1 MKCNYKIKN
10 IDCVNCAKKIEDYL
24 NKDANISNASIN
36 FNTLNIS
43 YVTNIE
49 NSINYVNKKIKE
61 IEPDTYIYDKEI
73 KEKNYFYDYLNLIL
87 GFILAAIGIFIEI
100 PYYINYILII
110 IGFILLLKRSAT
122 LAFKLMV
129 KSHQIDENFLIVIS
143 SIGAFLI
150 NEKFE
155 GLMVITLYEFGKI
168 LESKAINKTRKSV
181 SALAKIKE
189 DYANLKVNNAY
200 KKVLSESVKVGDT
213 IIIKKGERIPLDGI
227 ITSGITYIDN
237 SSLTGESKLLSLTI
251 GDKVLSGSINK
262 GDIIEVKVDTP
273 YSDST
278 VNKILNLVENASE
291 NKAKTETFVTK
302 YAKYYT
308 VIVLILAVL
317 VGIFL
322 PLITNCTYSDSIYK
336 AFTFLVISCPCAIA
350 ISVPLSYFS
359 SLGFASSKGILI
371 KGSNYLDGIKD
382 IDTIVFD
389 KTGTLTKGTFHISKI
404 NILDNKYKEEDIL
417 RLFKIGETYS
427 NHPIAVSLVK
437 EIDID
442 VSDYKIKDYQEVS
455 GLGIEYKLDKQTI
468 KIGNAKHVNS
478 KEKEDNTVIYISVNE
493 NIIGSIV
500 IEDTLKSEAPEII
513 TKLNNMGINT
523 KMFTGDNFEVA
534 KDISSKLGIKDY
546 KYNML
551 PNDKY
556 NELTKILKK
565 KNNNK
570 LVAFVGD
577 GINDSPVIALSD
589 IGFSMGGVGND
600 SAIEA
605 SDIVITNDNL
615 KSLLTA
621 IKISKKTNTI
631 IKENVTFAILTKI
644 TILILSVIGIAS
656 MWQAVFADVGVTIIT
671 IFNTLRLLKG
681 RYYEKNK

>member
-24 NKDANISNASIN
+24 NKDDKISDVSIN
-36 FNTLNIS
+36 YSTLNIS

-181 SALAKIKE
+181 SALVKIKE
-189 DYANLKVNNAY
+189 DYANLKVNNTY
-200 KKVLSESVKVGDT
+200 KKVLSESVKIGDT
-213 IIIKKGERIPLDGI
+213 IIIKKGERVPLDGI

-237 SSLTGESKLLSLTI
+237 SSLTGESKLVSLTI

-336 AFTFLVISCPCAIA
+336 ALTFLVISCPCAIA

-389 KTGTLTKGTFHISKI
+389 KTGTLTKGIFHIAKI

-442 VSDYKIKDYQEVS
+442 VSDYKIKDYKEVS

-500 IEDTLKSEAPEII
+500 IEDTLKSEAPEVI

-589 IGFSMGGVGND
+589 IGFSMGEVGND

-631 IKENVTFAILTKI
+631 IKENVIFAILTKI

>member
-24 NKDANISNASIN
+24 NKDDKISDVSIN
-36 FNTLNIS
+36 YSTLNIS

-87 GFILAAIGIFIEI
+87 GFILATIGIFITI

-122 LAFKLMV
+122 LAFKLIV

-181 SALAKIKE
+181 SALVKIKE
-189 DYANLKVNNAY
+189 DYANLKVNNTY

-336 AFTFLVISCPCAIA
+336 ALTFLVISCPCAIA

-389 KTGTLTKGTFHISKI
+389 KTGTLTKGTFHIAKI

-442 VSDYKIKDYQEVS
+442 VSDYKIKDYKEVS

-500 IEDTLKSEAPEII
+500 IEDTLKSEAPEVI

-671 IFNTLRLLKG
+671 IFNTLRLLKDS
-681 RYYEKNK
+681 YNKD

>member
-1 MKCNYKIKN
+1 MKYNYKIKN

-24 NKDANISNASIN
+24 NKDDNISNASIN
-36 FNTLNIS
+36 YSTLNIS
-43 YVTNIE
+43 YVTDIE

-61 IEPDTYIYDKEI
+61 IEPDTYIYDKET

-87 GFILAAIGIFIEI
+87 GFILATIGIFIEM

-122 LAFKLMV
+122 LAFKLIV

-168 LESKAINKTRKSV
+168 LESKAINKTRKNV

-189 DYANLKVNNAY
+189 DYANLKVNNTY

-213 IIIKKGERIPLDGI
+213 IIIKKGEKVPLDGI
-227 ITSGITYIDN
+227 ITDGITYIDN
-237 SSLTGESKLLSLTI
+237 SSLTGESKLVSLTI

-291 NKAKTETFVTK
+291 NKAKTETFVSK

-308 VIVLILAVL
+308 VIVLVLAVL

-336 AFTFLVISCPCAIA
+336 ALTFLVISCPCAIA

-382 IDTIVFD
+382 IDIIVFD

-442 VSDYKIKDYQEVS
+442 VSNYKIKDYKEVS

-500 IEDTLKSEAPEII
+500 IEDTLKSEAPEVI

-523 KMFTGDNFEVA
+523 KMFTGDNLEVA
-534 KDISSKLGIKDY
+534 KDLSFKLGIKDY

-551 PNDKY
+551 PDDKY

-621 IKISKKTNTI
+621 ISISKKTNII

>member
-24 NKDANISNASIN
+24 NKDDKISDVSIN
-36 FNTLNIS
+36 YSTLNIS

-87 GFILAAIGIFIEI
+87 GFILATIGIFITI

-122 LAFKLMV
+122 LAFKLIV

-181 SALAKIKE
+181 SALVKIKE
-189 DYANLKVNNAY
+189 DYANLKVNNTY

-237 SSLTGESKLLSLTI
+237 SSLTGESKLVSLTI

-308 VIVLILAVL
+308 AIVLILAVL

-336 AFTFLVISCPCAIA
+336 ALTFLVISCPCAIA

-389 KTGTLTKGTFHISKI
+389 KTGTLTKGIFHIAKI

-500 IEDTLKSEAPEII
+500 IEDTLKSEAPEVI

-523 KMFTGDNFEVA
+523 KMFTGDNLEVA

-551 PNDKY
+551 PDDKY

-565 KNNNK
+565 KKNNK

>member
-24 NKDANISNASIN
+24 NKDDKISDVSIN
-36 FNTLNIS
+36 YSTLNIS

-61 IEPDTYIYDKEI
+61 IEPDTYIYDKET
-73 KEKNYFYDYLNLIL
+73 KEENYFYDYLNLVL
-87 GFILAAIGIFIEI
+87 GFILATIGIFIEM

-122 LAFKLMV
+122 LAFKLIV

-168 LESKAINKTRKSV
+168 LESKAINKTRKNV

-189 DYANLKVNNAY
+189 DYANLKVNNTY

-213 IIIKKGERIPLDGI
+213 IIIKKGERVPLDGI
-227 ITSGITYIDN
+227 ITNGITYIDN
-237 SSLTGESKLLSLTI
+237 SSLTGESKLVSLTI
-251 GDKVLSGSINK
+251 GNKVLSGSINK

-291 NKAKTETFVTK
+291 NKAKTETFVSK

-308 VIVLILAVL
+308 AIVLVLAVL

-322 PLITNCTYSDSIYK
+322 PVITNYTYSDSIYK
-336 AFTFLVISCPCAIA
+336 ALTFLVISCPCAIA

-359 SLGFASSKGILI
+359 SLGFASSQGILI

-523 KMFTGDNFEVA
+523 KMFTGDNLEVA

-556 NELTKILKK
+556 NELTKIIKK
-565 KNNNK
+565 KKNNK

-681 RYYEKNK
+681 IYYEKNK

>member
-1 MKCNYKIKN
+1 MKCKYKIKN

-73 KEKNYFYDYLNLIL
+73 KEENYFNDYLNLIL
-87 GFILAAIGIFIEI
+87 GFALGTIGIFITI

-110 IGFILLLKRSAT
+110 IGFILLLKRSTT
-122 LAFKLMV
+122 LALKLLV
-129 KSHQIDENFLIVIS
+129 KSHQIDENFLVVIS

-168 LESKAINKTRKSV
+168 LESKAINKTRKNV

-189 DYANLKVNNAY
+189 DYANLKVNNTY
-200 KKVLSESVKVGDT
+200 MKVLSESVKIGDT
-213 IIIKKGERIPLDGI
+213 IIIKKGERVPLDGI

-237 SSLTGESKLLSLTI
+237 SSLTGESKLVSLTI
-251 GDKVLSGSINK
+251 GDRILSGSINK

-291 NKAKTETFVTK
+291 NKAKTETFVSK

-308 VIVLILAVL
+308 AIVLVLAVL

-336 AFTFLVISCPCAIA
+336 ALTFLVISCPCAIA

-389 KTGTLTKGTFHISKI
+389 KTGTLTKGTFHIAKI

-442 VSDYKIKDYQEVS
+442 VSNYNIKDYKEVS

-478 KEKEDNTVIYISVNE
+478 KEKEDNTVIYISINE

-500 IEDTLKSEAPEII
+500 IEDTLKSEAQEVI

-523 KMFTGDNFEVA
+523 KMFTGDNIEIA
-534 KDISSKLGIKDY
+534 KNISSKLGIKDY

-551 PNDKY
+551 PDDKY

-565 KNNNK
+565 KKNNK

-621 IKISKKTNTI
+621 IKISKKTNII

>member
-1 MKCNYKIKN
+1 MKCRYKIKN

-24 NKDANISNASIN
+24 NKDNNLSDVNIN

-43 YVTNIE
+43 YVTNVE
-49 NSINYVNKKIKE
+49 NSINYVNEKIKE
-61 IEPDTYIYDKEI
+61 IEPNTYIYDKEI
-73 KEKNYFYDYLNLIL
+73 KEENYFYDYLNLIL
-87 GFILAAIGIFIEI
+87 GFILGTVGIFVTI

-110 IGFILLLKRSAT
+110 IGFILLLKRSVRI
-122 LAFKLMV
+122 AFKLFV

-168 LESKAINKTRKSV
+168 LESKAINKTRKNV

-189 DYANLKVNNAY
+189 DYANLKVNNTY

-213 IIIKKGERIPLDGI
+213 IIIKKGERVPLDGI

-237 SSLTGESKLLSLTI
+237 SSLTGESKLVTLTI
-251 GDKVLSGSINK
+251 GDKILSGSINK

-291 NKAKTETFVTK
+291 NKAKTETFVSK

-308 VIVLILAVL
+308 AIVLVLAVL

-336 AFTFLVISCPCAIA
+336 ALTFLVISCPCAIA

-389 KTGTLTKGTFHISKI
+389 KTGTLTKGIFHISKI

-442 VSDYKIKDYQEVS
+442 VSNYNIKDYKEVS

-500 IEDTLKSEAPEII
+500 IEDTLKSEAPEVI

-523 KMFTGDNFEVA
+523 KMFTGDNLEVA

-546 KYNML
+546 KYGML
-551 PNDKY
+551 PDDKY

-565 KNNNK
+565 KKNNK

-605 SDIVITNDNL
+605 SDIVIANDNL

-631 IKENVTFAILTKI
+631 IKENVIFAILTKI

>member
-1 MKCNYKIKN
+1 MKCRYKIKN

-24 NKDANISNASIN
+24 NKDNNLSDVNIN

-43 YVTNIE
+43 YVTNVE
-49 NSINYVNKKIKE
+49 NSINYVNEKIKE
-61 IEPDTYIYDKEI
+61 IEPNTYIYDKEI
-73 KEKNYFYDYLNLIL
+73 KEENYFYDYLNLIL
-87 GFILAAIGIFIEI
+87 GFILGTVGIFVTI

-110 IGFILLLKRSAT
+110 IGFILLLKRSVRI
-122 LAFKLMV
+122 AFKLFV

-168 LESKAINKTRKSV
+168 LESKAINKTRKNV

-189 DYANLKVNNAY
+189 DYANLKVNNTY

-213 IIIKKGERIPLDGI
+213 IIIKKGERVPLDGI

-237 SSLTGESKLLSLTI
+237 SSLTGESKLVTLTI
-251 GDKVLSGSINK
+251 GDKILSGSINK

-291 NKAKTETFVTK
+291 NKAKTETFVSK

-308 VIVLILAVL
+308 AIVLVLAVL

-336 AFTFLVISCPCAIA
+336 ALTFLVISCPCAIA

-389 KTGTLTKGTFHISKI
+389 KTGTLTKGTFHIAKI

-442 VSDYKIKDYQEVS
+442 VSDCKIKDYKEVS
-455 GLGIEYKLDKQTI
+455 GLGIEYKLDKQII
-468 KIGNAKHVNS
+468 KIGNSKHVNS
-478 KEKEDNTVIYISVNE
+478 KEKEGNTVIYISVNE
-493 NIIGSIV
+493 NIIGIIV
-500 IEDTLKSEAPEII
+500 IEDTLKSEAPEVI

-523 KMFTGDNFEVA
+523 KMFTGDNLEVA

-546 KYNML
+546 KYGML
-551 PNDKY
+551 PDDKY

-565 KNNNK
+565 KKNNK

-605 SDIVITNDNL
+605 SDIVIANDNL

-631 IKENVTFAILTKI
+631 IKENVIFAILTKI

>member
-24 NKDANISNASIN
+24 NKDDKISDVSIN
-36 FNTLNIS
+36 YSTLNIS

-122 LAFKLMV
+122 LAFKLIV

-181 SALAKIKE
+181 SALVKIKE
-189 DYANLKVNNAY
+189 DYANLKVNNTY

-317 VGIFL
+317 VGTFL

-336 AFTFLVISCPCAIA
+336 ALTFLVISCPCAIA

-389 KTGTLTKGTFHISKI
+389 KTGTLTKGTFHIAKI

-442 VSDYKIKDYQEVS
+442 VSDYKIKDYKEVS

-500 IEDTLKSEAPEII
+500 IEDTLKSEAPEVI

-631 IKENVTFAILTKI
+631 IKENVIFAILTKI

-681 RYYEKNK
+681 IYYEKNK

>member
-24 NKDANISNASIN
+24 NKDDKISDVSIN
-36 FNTLNIS
+36 YSTLNIS

-87 GFILAAIGIFIEI
+87 GFILATIGIFITI

-122 LAFKLMV
+122 LAFKLIV

-181 SALAKIKE
+181 SALVKIKE
-189 DYANLKVNNAY
+189 DYANLKVNNTY
-200 KKVLSESVKVGDT
+200 KKVLSESVKIGDT
-213 IIIKKGERIPLDGI
+213 IIIKKGERVPLDGI

-237 SSLTGESKLLSLTI
+237 SSLTGESKLVSLTI

-308 VIVLILAVL
+308 VIVLVLAVL

-322 PLITNCTYSDSIYK
+322 PLVTNCTYSDSIYK
-336 AFTFLVISCPCAIA
+336 ALTFLVISCPCAIA

-389 KTGTLTKGTFHISKI
+389 KTGTLTKGIFHIAKI

-478 KEKEDNTVIYISVNE
+478 NSIEDNTVIYISVNE

-500 IEDTLKSEAPEII
+500 IEDTLKSEAPEVI

-551 PNDKY
+551 PDDKY

-631 IKENVTFAILTKI
+631 IKENVIFAILTKI

-681 RYYEKNK
+681 IYYEKNK

>member
-24 NKDANISNASIN
+24 NKDDKISDVSIN
-36 FNTLNIS
+36 YSTLNIS

-61 IEPDTYIYDKEI
+61 IEPDTYIYDKET
-73 KEKNYFYDYLNLIL
+73 KEENYFYDYLNLVL
-87 GFILAAIGIFIEI
+87 GFILATIGIFIEM

-122 LAFKLMV
+122 LAFKLIV

-168 LESKAINKTRKSV
+168 LESKAINKTRKNV

-189 DYANLKVNNAY
+189 DYANLKVNNTY

-213 IIIKKGERIPLDGI
+213 IIIKKGERVPLDGI
-227 ITSGITYIDN
+227 ITNGITYIDN
-237 SSLTGESKLLSLTI
+237 SSLTGESKLVSLTI

-308 VIVLILAVL
+308 AIVLVLAVL

-322 PLITNCTYSDSIYK
+322 PVITNYTYSDSIYK
-336 AFTFLVISCPCAIA
+336 ALTFLVISCPCAIA

-437 EIDID
+437 EINID
-442 VSDYKIKDYQEVS
+442 VSDCKIKDYKEVS

-500 IEDTLKSEAPEII
+500 IEDTLKSEAPEVI

-523 KMFTGDNFEVA
+523 KMFTGDNLEVA

-565 KNNNK
+565 KSNNK

>member
-24 NKDANISNASIN
+24 NKDDKISDVSIN
-36 FNTLNIS
+36 YSTLNIS

-87 GFILAAIGIFIEI
+87 GFILATIGIFITI

-122 LAFKLMV
+122 LAFKLIV

-181 SALAKIKE
+181 SALVKIKE
-189 DYANLKVNNAY
+189 DYANLKVNNTY

-237 SSLTGESKLLSLTI
+237 SSLTGESKLVSLTI

-336 AFTFLVISCPCAIA
+336 ALTFLVISCPCAIA

-389 KTGTLTKGTFHISKI
+389 KTGTLTKGIFHIAKI

-500 IEDTLKSEAPEII
+500 IEDTLKSEAPEVI

-631 IKENVTFAILTKI
+631 IKENVIFAILTKI

>member
-24 NKDANISNASIN
+24 NKDDKISDVSIN
-36 FNTLNIS
+36 YSTLNIS

-87 GFILAAIGIFIEI
+87 GFILATIGIFITI

-122 LAFKLMV
+122 LAFKLIV

-213 IIIKKGERIPLDGI
+213 IIIKKGERVPLDGI
-227 ITSGITYIDN
+227 ITNGITYIDN
-237 SSLTGESKLLSLTI
+237 SSLTGESKLVSLTI

-262 GDIIEVKVDTP
+262 GDIIKVKVDTP

-308 VIVLILAVL
+308 AIVLVLAVL

-322 PLITNCTYSDSIYK
+322 PVITNYTYSDSIYK
-336 AFTFLVISCPCAIA
+336 ALTFLVISCPCAIA

-389 KTGTLTKGTFHISKI
+389 KTGTLTKGIFHISKI

-437 EIDID
+437 EINID
-442 VSDYKIKDYQEVS
+442 VSDCKIKDYKEVS

-478 KEKEDNTVIYISVNE
+478 KEKEDNTVIYISVDE

-500 IEDTLKSEAPEII
+500 IEDTLKSEAPEVI

-523 KMFTGDNFEVA
+523 KMFTGDNLEVA

-565 KNNNK
+565 KSNNK

-621 IKISKKTNTI
+621 IKISKKTNII

>member
-36 FNTLNIS
+36 YSTLNIS
-43 YVTNIE
+43 YVTDIE

-61 IEPDTYIYDKEI
+61 IEPDTYIYDKET
-73 KEKNYFYDYLNLIL
+73 KEENYFYDYLNLVL
-87 GFILAAIGIFIEI
+87 GFILATIGIFIEM

-122 LAFKLMV
+122 LAFKLIV

-168 LESKAINKTRKSV
+168 LESKAINKTRKNV

-189 DYANLKVNNAY
+189 DYANLKVNNTY

-213 IIIKKGERIPLDGI
+213 IIIKKGERVPLDGI
-227 ITSGITYIDN
+227 ITNGITYIDN
-237 SSLTGESKLLSLTI
+237 SSLTGESKLVSLTI

-308 VIVLILAVL
+308 AIVLVLAVL

-322 PLITNCTYSDSIYK
+322 PVITNYTYSDSIYK
-336 AFTFLVISCPCAIA
+336 ALTFLVISCPCAIA

-389 KTGTLTKGTFHISKI
+389 KTGTLTKGIFHISKI

-437 EIDID
+437 EINID
-442 VSDYKIKDYQEVS
+442 VSDCKIKDYKEVS

-500 IEDTLKSEAPEII
+500 IEDTLKSEAPEVI

-523 KMFTGDNFEVA
+523 KMFTGDNLEVA

-565 KNNNK
+565 KSNNK

-621 IKISKKTNTI
+621 IKISKKTNII

>member
-24 NKDANISNASIN
+24 NKDDKISDVSIN
-36 FNTLNIS
+36 YSTLNIS

-87 GFILAAIGIFIEI
+87 GFILATIGIFITI

-122 LAFKLMV
+122 LAFKLIV

-213 IIIKKGERIPLDGI
+213 IIIKKGERVPLDGI

-237 SSLTGESKLLSLTI
+237 SSLTGESKLVSLTI

-308 VIVLILAVL
+308 AIVLVLAVL

-336 AFTFLVISCPCAIA
+336 ALTFLVISCPCAIA

-478 KEKEDNTVIYISVNE
+478 NSIEDNTVIYISVNE

-500 IEDTLKSEAPEII
+500 IEDTLKSEAPEVI

>member
-24 NKDANISNASIN
+24 NKDDKISDVSIN
-36 FNTLNIS
+36 YSTLNIS

-87 GFILAAIGIFIEI
+87 GFILATIGIFITI

-122 LAFKLMV
+122 LAFKLIV

-181 SALAKIKE
+181 SALVKIKE
-189 DYANLKVNNAY
+189 DYANLKVNNTY

-237 SSLTGESKLLSLTI
+237 SSLTGESKLVSLTI

-308 VIVLILAVL
+308 AIVLILAVL

-336 AFTFLVISCPCAIA
+336 ALTFLVISCPCAIA

-455 GLGIEYKLDKQTI
+455 GLGIEYKLDKQII
-468 KIGNAKHVNS
+468 KIGNSKHVNS
-478 KEKEDNTVIYISVNE
+478 KEKENNTVIYISTNE

-500 IEDTLKSEAPEII
+500 IEDTLKSEAPEVI

-523 KMFTGDNFEVA
+523 KMFTGDNLEVA

-556 NELTKILKK
+556 NELTKIIKK
-565 KNNNK
+565 KKNNK

-631 IKENVTFAILTKI
+631 IKENVIFAILTKI

>member
-1 MKCNYKIKN
+1 MKCKYKIKN

-24 NKDANISNASIN
+24 NKDNNLSDVNIN

-43 YVTNIE
+43 YVTNVE
-49 NSINYVNKKIKE
+49 NSINYVNEKIKE
-61 IEPDTYIYDKEI
+61 IEPNTYIYDKEI
-73 KEKNYFYDYLNLIL
+73 KEENYFYDYLNLIL
-87 GFILAAIGIFIEI
+87 GFILGTVGIFVTI
-100 PYYINYILII
+100 PYYINCILII

-122 LAFKLMV
+122 LAFKLLV

-168 LESKAINKTRKSV
+168 LESKAINKTRKNV

-189 DYANLKVNNAY
+189 DYANLKVNNTY

-213 IIIKKGERIPLDGI
+213 IIIKKGERVPLDGI

-237 SSLTGESKLLSLTI
+237 SSLTGESKLVTLTI
-251 GDKVLSGSINK
+251 GDKILSGSINK

-291 NKAKTETFVTK
+291 NKAKTETFVSK

-308 VIVLILAVL
+308 AIVLVLAVL

-336 AFTFLVISCPCAIA
+336 ALTFLVISCPCAIA

-389 KTGTLTKGTFHISKI
+389 KTGTLTKGTFHIAKI

-442 VSDYKIKDYQEVS
+442 VSNYNIKDYKEVS
-455 GLGIEYKLDKQTI
+455 GLGIEYKLDKQII
-468 KIGNAKHVNS
+468 KIGNSKHVNS
-478 KEKEDNTVIYISVNE
+478 KEKEDNTVIYISTNE

-500 IEDTLKSEAPEII
+500 IEDTLKSEAPEVI

-523 KMFTGDNFEVA
+523 KMFTGDNLEVA

-546 KYNML
+546 KYGML
-551 PNDKY
+551 PDDKY

-565 KNNNK
+565 KKNNK

-631 IKENVTFAILTKI
+631 IKENVIFAILTKI

-681 RYYEKNK
+681 RYCEKNK

>member
-1 MKCNYKIKN
+1 MKCKYKIKN

-73 KEKNYFYDYLNLIL
+73 KEENYFNDYLNLIL
-87 GFILAAIGIFIEI
+87 GFALGTIGIFITI

-110 IGFILLLKRSAT
+110 IGFILLLKRSTT
-122 LAFKLMV
+122 LALKLLV
-129 KSHQIDENFLIVIS
+129 KSHQIDENFLVVIS

-168 LESKAINKTRKSV
+168 LESKAINKTRKNV

-189 DYANLKVNNAY
+189 DYANLKVNNTY
-200 KKVLSESVKVGDT
+200 MKVLSESVKIGDT
-213 IIIKKGERIPLDGI
+213 IIIKKGERVPLDGI

-237 SSLTGESKLLSLTI
+237 SSLTGESKLVSLTI
-251 GDKVLSGSINK
+251 GDRILSGSINK

-291 NKAKTETFVTK
+291 NKAKTETFVSK

-308 VIVLILAVL
+308 AIVLVLAVL

-336 AFTFLVISCPCAIA
+336 ALTFLVISCPCAIA

-389 KTGTLTKGTFHISKI
+389 KTGTLTKGTFHIAKI

-442 VSDYKIKDYQEVS
+442 VSNYNIKDYKEVS
-455 GLGIEYKLDKQTI
+455 GLGIEYKLDKQII
-468 KIGNAKHVNS
+468 KIGNSKHVNS

-493 NIIGSIV
+493 NIIGIIV
-500 IEDTLKSEAPEII
+500 IEDTLKSEAPEVI

-523 KMFTGDNFEVA
+523 KMFTGDNLEVA
-534 KDISSKLGIKDY
+534 EDVSSKLGIKDY
-546 KYNML
+546 KCSML

-565 KNNNK
+565 KKNNK

-631 IKENVTFAILTKI
+631 IKENVIFAILTKI

>member
-36 FNTLNIS
+36 YSTLNIS

-61 IEPDTYIYDKEI
+61 IEPDTYIYDKET
-73 KEKNYFYDYLNLIL
+73 KEENYFYDYLNLVL
-87 GFILAAIGIFIEI
+87 GFILATIGIFIEM

-122 LAFKLMV
+122 LAFKLIV

-168 LESKAINKTRKSV
+168 LESKAINKTRKNV

-189 DYANLKVNNAY
+189 DYANLKVNNTY

-213 IIIKKGERIPLDGI
+213 IIIKKGERVPLDGI
-227 ITSGITYIDN
+227 ITNGITYIDN
-237 SSLTGESKLLSLTI
+237 SSLTGESKLVSLTI

-262 GDIIEVKVDTP
+262 GDIIKVKVDTP

-308 VIVLILAVL
+308 AIVLVLAVL

-322 PLITNCTYSDSIYK
+322 PVITNYTYSDSIYK
-336 AFTFLVISCPCAIA
+336 ALTFLVISCPCAIA

-389 KTGTLTKGTFHISKI
+389 KTGTLTKGIFHISKI

-437 EIDID
+437 EINID
-442 VSDYKIKDYQEVS
+442 VSDCKIKDYKEVS

-478 KEKEDNTVIYISVNE
+478 KEKEDNTVIYISVDE

-500 IEDTLKSEAPEII
+500 IEDTLKSEAPEVI

-523 KMFTGDNFEVA
+523 KMFTGDNLEVA

-565 KNNNK
+565 KSNNK

-621 IKISKKTNTI
+621 IKISKKTNII

>member
-1 MKCNYKIKN
+1 MKCRYKIKN

-24 NKDANISNASIN
+24 NKDNNLSDVNIN

-43 YVTNIE
+43 YVTNVE
-49 NSINYVNKKIKE
+49 NSINYVNEKIKE
-61 IEPDTYIYDKEI
+61 IEPNTYIYDKEI
-73 KEKNYFYDYLNLIL
+73 KEENYFYDYLNLIL
-87 GFILAAIGIFIEI
+87 GFILGTVGIFVTI

-110 IGFILLLKRSAT
+110 IGFILLLKRSVRI
-122 LAFKLMV
+122 AFKLFV

-168 LESKAINKTRKSV
+168 LESKAINKTRKNV

-189 DYANLKVNNAY
+189 DYANLKVNNTY

-213 IIIKKGERIPLDGI
+213 IIIKKGERVPLDGI

-237 SSLTGESKLLSLTI
+237 SSLTGESKLVTLTI
-251 GDKVLSGSINK
+251 GDKILSGSINK

-291 NKAKTETFVTK
+291 NKAKTETFVSK

-308 VIVLILAVL
+308 AIVLVLAVL

-336 AFTFLVISCPCAIA
+336 ALTFLVISCPCAIA

-389 KTGTLTKGTFHISKI
+389 KTGTLTKGTFHIAKI

-437 EIDID
+437 EINID
-442 VSDYKIKDYQEVS
+442 VSDCKIKDYKEVS
-455 GLGIEYKLDKQTI
+455 GLGIEYKLNKQTI
-468 KIGNAKHVNS
+468 KIGNSKHVNS
-478 KEKEDNTVIYISVNE
+478 KEKEDNTVIYISTNE

-500 IEDTLKSEAPEII
+500 IEDTLKSEAPEVI

-523 KMFTGDNFEVA
+523 KMFTGDNLEVA

-546 KYNML
+546 KYGML

-565 KNNNK
+565 KSNNK

-631 IKENVTFAILTKI
+631 IKENVIFAILTKI

>member
-24 NKDANISNASIN
+24 NKDDKISDVSIN
-36 FNTLNIS
+36 YSTLNIS

-61 IEPDTYIYDKEI
+61 IEPDTYIYDKET
-73 KEKNYFYDYLNLIL
+73 KEENYFYDYLNLVL
-87 GFILAAIGIFIEI
+87 GFILAIIGIFIEM

-122 LAFKLMV
+122 LAFKLIV

-168 LESKAINKTRKSV
+168 LESKAINKTRKNV

-189 DYANLKVNNAY
+189 DYANLKVNNTY

-213 IIIKKGERIPLDGI
+213 IIIKKGERVPLDGI
-227 ITSGITYIDN
+227 ITNGITYIDN
-237 SSLTGESKLLSLTI
+237 SSLTGESKLVSLTI
-251 GDKVLSGSINK
+251 EDKVLSGSINK

-308 VIVLILAVL
+308 AIVLVLAVL

-322 PLITNCTYSDSIYK
+322 PVITNYTYSDSIYK
-336 AFTFLVISCPCAIA
+336 ALTFLVISCPCAIA

-359 SLGFASSKGILI
+359 SLGFASSQGILI

-389 KTGTLTKGTFHISKI
+389 KTGTLTKGIFHISKI

-437 EIDID
+437 EINID
-442 VSDYKIKDYQEVS
+442 VSDCKIKDYKEVS

-478 KEKEDNTVIYISVNE
+478 KEKEDNTVIYISVDE

-523 KMFTGDNFEVA
+523 KMFTGDNLEVA

-565 KNNNK
+565 KSNNK

>member
-24 NKDANISNASIN
+24 NKDANITNASIN

-122 LAFKLMV
+122 LAFKLIV

-168 LESKAINKTRKSV
+168 LESKAINKTRKNV
-181 SALAKIKE
+181 SALVKIKE
-189 DYANLKVNNAY
+189 DYANLKVNNTY

-237 SSLTGESKLLSLTI
+237 SSLTGESKLVSLTI

-336 AFTFLVISCPCAIA
+336 ALTFLVISCPCAIA

-417 RLFKIGETYS
+417 KLFKIGETYS

-500 IEDTLKSEAPEII
+500 IEDTLKSEAPEVI

-523 KMFTGDNFEVA
+523 KMFTGDNLEVA

-551 PNDKY
+551 PDDKY

-631 IKENVTFAILTKI
+631 IKENVIFAILTKI

>member
-24 NKDANISNASIN
+24 NKDDKISDVSIN
-36 FNTLNIS
+36 YSTLNIS

-61 IEPDTYIYDKEI
+61 IEPDTYIYDKET
-73 KEKNYFYDYLNLIL
+73 KEENYFYDYLNLVL
-87 GFILAAIGIFIEI
+87 GFILAIIGIFIEM

-122 LAFKLMV
+122 LAFKLIV

-168 LESKAINKTRKSV
+168 LESKAINKTRKNV

-189 DYANLKVNNAY
+189 DYANLKVNNTY

-213 IIIKKGERIPLDGI
+213 IIIKKGERVPLDGI
-227 ITSGITYIDN
+227 ITNGITYIDN
-237 SSLTGESKLLSLTI
+237 SSLTGESKLVSLTI
-251 GDKVLSGSINK
+251 EDKVLSGSINK

-308 VIVLILAVL
+308 AIVLVLAVL

-322 PLITNCTYSDSIYK
+322 PVITNYTYSDSIYK
-336 AFTFLVISCPCAIA
+336 ALTFLVISCPCAIA

-359 SLGFASSKGILI
+359 SLGFASSQGILI

-389 KTGTLTKGTFHISKI
+389 KTGTLTKGIFHISKI

-437 EIDID
+437 EINID
-442 VSDYKIKDYQEVS
+442 VSDCKIKDYKEVS

-478 KEKEDNTVIYISVNE
+478 KEKEDNTVIYISVDE

-500 IEDTLKSEAPEII
+500 IEDTLKSEAPEVI

-523 KMFTGDNFEVA
+523 KMFTGDNLEVA

-565 KNNNK
+565 KSNNK

>member
-1 MKCNYKIKN
+1 MKCRYKIKN

-24 NKDANISNASIN
+24 NKDNNLSDVNIN

-43 YVTNIE
+43 YVTNVE
-49 NSINYVNKKIKE
+49 NSINYVNEKIKE
-61 IEPDTYIYDKEI
+61 IEPNTYIYDKEI
-73 KEKNYFYDYLNLIL
+73 KEENYFYDYLNLIL
-87 GFILAAIGIFIEI
+87 GFILGTVGIFVTI

-110 IGFILLLKRSAT
+110 IGFILLLKRSVRI
-122 LAFKLMV
+122 AFKLFV

-168 LESKAINKTRKSV
+168 LESKAINKTRKNV

-189 DYANLKVNNAY
+189 DYANLKVNNTY
-200 KKVLSESVKVGDT
+200 MKVLSESVKIGDT
-213 IIIKKGERIPLDGI
+213 IIIKKGERVPLDGI

-237 SSLTGESKLLSLTI
+237 SSLTGESKLVTLTI
-251 GDKVLSGSINK
+251 GDKILSGSINK

-291 NKAKTETFVTK
+291 NKAKTETFVSK

-308 VIVLILAVL
+308 AIVLILAVL

-336 AFTFLVISCPCAIA
+336 ALTFLVISCPCAIA

-389 KTGTLTKGTFHISKI
+389 KTGTLTKGIFHISKI

-500 IEDTLKSEAPEII
+500 IEDTLKSEAPEVI

-523 KMFTGDNFEVA
+523 KMFTGDNLEVA
-534 KDISSKLGIKDY
+534 KYISSKLGIKDY
-546 KYNML
+546 KYGML
-551 PNDKY
+551 PDDKY

-565 KNNNK
+565 KKNNK

-621 IKISKKTNTI
+621 IKISKKTNII

>member
-24 NKDANISNASIN
+24 NKDDKISDVSIN
-36 FNTLNIS
+36 YSTLNIS

-87 GFILAAIGIFIEI
+87 GFILATIGIFITI

-122 LAFKLMV
+122 LAFKLIV

-181 SALAKIKE
+181 SALVKIKE
-189 DYANLKVNNAY
+189 DYANLKVNNTY

-213 IIIKKGERIPLDGI
+213 IIIKKGERVPLDGI

-237 SSLTGESKLLSLTI
+237 SSLTGESKLVSLTI

-308 VIVLILAVL
+308 AIVLVLAVL

-336 AFTFLVISCPCAIA
+336 ALTFLVISCPCAIA

-442 VSDYKIKDYQEVS
+442 VSDYKIKDYKEVS

-500 IEDTLKSEAPEII
+500 IEDTLKSEAPEVI

>member
-24 NKDANISNASIN
+24 NKDDKISDVSIN
-36 FNTLNIS
+36 YSTLNIS

-61 IEPDTYIYDKEI
+61 IEPDTYIYDKET
-73 KEKNYFYDYLNLIL
+73 KEENYFYDYLNLVL
-87 GFILAAIGIFIEI
+87 GFILATIGIFIEM

-122 LAFKLMV
+122 LAFKLIV

-168 LESKAINKTRKSV
+168 LESKAINKTRKNV

-189 DYANLKVNNAY
+189 DYANLKVNNTY

-213 IIIKKGERIPLDGI
+213 IIIKKGERVPLDGI
-227 ITSGITYIDN
+227 ITNGITYIDN
-237 SSLTGESKLLSLTI
+237 SSLTGESKLVSLTI
-251 GDKVLSGSINK
+251 GNKVLSGSINK

-291 NKAKTETFVTK
+291 NKAKTETFVSK

-308 VIVLILAVL
+308 AIVLVLAVL

-322 PLITNCTYSDSIYK
+322 PVITNYTYSDSIYK
-336 AFTFLVISCPCAIA
+336 ALTFLVISCPCAIA

-359 SLGFASSKGILI
+359 SLGFASSQGILI

-500 IEDTLKSEAPEII
+500 IEDTLKSEAPEVI

-523 KMFTGDNFEVA
+523 KMFTGDNLEVA

-556 NELTKILKK
+556 NELTKIIKK
-565 KNNNK
+565 KKNNK

-681 RYYEKNK
+681 IYYEKNK

>member
-24 NKDANISNASIN
+24 NKDVNISNVSIN
-36 FNTLNIS
+36 YSTLNIS
-43 YVTNIE
+43 YVTDIE

-61 IEPDTYIYDKEI
+61 IEPDTYIYDKET
-73 KEKNYFYDYLNLIL
+73 KEKNYFYDYLNLVL
-87 GFILAAIGIFIEI
+87 GFVLATIGIFITI

-122 LAFKLMV
+122 LAFKLLV

-168 LESKAINKTRKSV
+168 LESKAINKTRKNV

-189 DYANLKVNNAY
+189 DYANLKVNNTY

-213 IIIKKGERIPLDGI
+213 IIIKKGERVPLDGI

-237 SSLTGESKLLSLTI
+237 SSLTGESKLVSLTV

-273 YSDST
+273 YIDST

-291 NKAKTETFVTK
+291 NKAKTETFVSK

-308 VIVLILAVL
+308 AIVLILAVL

-336 AFTFLVISCPCAIA
+336 ALTFLVISCPCAIA

-389 KTGTLTKGTFHISKI
+389 KTGTLTKGTFHIAKI

-417 RLFKIGETYS
+417 KLFKIGETYS

-442 VSDYKIKDYQEVS
+442 ISDCKIKDYKEVS

-468 KIGNAKHVNS
+468 KIGNAKHVNN
-478 KEKEDNTVIYISVNE
+478 KEKEDNTVIYISINE
-493 NIIGSIV
+493 NIIGNIV
-500 IEDTLKSEAPEII
+500 IEDILKSEAPEVI
-513 TKLNNMGINT
+513 TKLNNMGIDT
-523 KMFTGDNFEVA
+523 KMFTGDNLEVA

-551 PNDKY
+551 PDNKY
-556 NELTKILKK
+556 SELTKILKK
-565 KNNNK
+565 KKNNK

-589 IGFSMGGVGND
+589 IGIAMGGVGND

>member
-36 FNTLNIS
+36 YSTLNIS
-43 YVTNIE
+43 YITNIE
-49 NSINYVNKKIKE
+49 NSINYVNNKIKE
-61 IEPDTYIYDKEI
+61 IEPDTYIYDKET
-73 KEKNYFYDYLNLIL
+73 KEENYFYDYLNLIL
-87 GFILAAIGIFIEI
+87 GFILATIGIFINI

-122 LAFKLMV
+122 LAFKLLV
-129 KSHQIDENFLIVIS
+129 RSHQIDENFLIVIS

-168 LESKAINKTRKSV
+168 LESKAINKTRKSISSLV
-181 SALAKIKE
+181 QIKE
-189 DYANLKVNNAY
+189 EYANLKVNNTY

-213 IIIKKGERIPLDGI
+213 IIIKKGERVPLDGI
-227 ITSGITYIDN
+227 ITDGITYIDN
-237 SSLTGESKLLSLTI
+237 SSLTGESKLVSLTN

-291 NKAKTETFVTK
+291 NKAKTETFISK

-308 VIVLILAVL
+308 AIVLILAVL

-336 AFTFLVISCPCAIA
+336 ALTFLVISCPCAIA

-417 RLFKIGETYS
+417 SLFKIGETFS
-427 NHPIAVSLVK
+427 NHPIAVSLIK

-442 VSDYKIKDYQEVS
+442 VSDYKIKDYKEVS

-478 KEKEDNTVIYISVNE
+478 KEKEDNTIIYISVNE

-500 IEDTLKSEAPEII
+500 IEDTLKSEAPEVI

-523 KMFTGDNFEVA
+523 KMFTGDNLEVA
-534 KDISSKLGIKDY
+534 KNISSKLGIKDY

-551 PNDKY
+551 PDDKY
-556 NELTKILKK
+556 SELTKILKK

-589 IGFSMGGVGND
+589 IGFSMGGIGND

-615 KSLLTA
+615 KSLLTS

-631 IKENVTFAILTKI
+631 IKENVIFAILTKI

>member
-24 NKDANISNASIN
+24 NKDDKISDVSIN
-36 FNTLNIS
+36 YSTLNIS

-87 GFILAAIGIFIEI
+87 GFILATIGIFITI

-122 LAFKLMV
+122 LAFKLIV

-181 SALAKIKE
+181 SALVKIKE
-189 DYANLKVNNAY
+189 DYANLKVNNTY

-213 IIIKKGERIPLDGI
+213 IIIKKGERVPLDGI

-237 SSLTGESKLLSLTI
+237 SSLTGESKLVSLTI

-308 VIVLILAVL
+308 AIVLVLAVL
-317 VGIFL
+317 VGTFL

-336 AFTFLVISCPCAIA
+336 ALTFLVISCPCAIA

-389 KTGTLTKGTFHISKI
+389 KTGTLTKGIFHIAKI

-442 VSDYKIKDYQEVS
+442 VSDYKIKDYKEVS

-523 KMFTGDNFEVA
+523 KMFTGDNLEVA

-556 NELTKILKK
+556 NELTKIIKK
-565 KNNNK
+565 KKNNK

-631 IKENVTFAILTKI
+631 IKENVIFAILTKI

-671 IFNTLRLLKG
+671 IFNTLRLLKDS
-681 RYYEKNK
+681 YNKD

>member
-1 MKCNYKIKN
+1 
-10 IDCVNCAKKIEDYL
+10 
-24 NKDANISNASIN
+24 
-36 FNTLNIS
+36 
-43 YVTNIE
+43 
-49 NSINYVNKKIKE
+49 
-61 IEPDTYIYDKEI
+61 
-73 KEKNYFYDYLNLIL
+73 
-87 GFILAAIGIFIEI
+87 
-100 PYYINYILII
+100 
-110 IGFILLLKRSAT
+110 
-122 LAFKLMV
+122 
-129 KSHQIDENFLIVIS
+129 
-143 SIGAFLI
+143 
-150 NEKFE
+150 
-155 GLMVITLYEFGKI
+155 MVITLYEFGKI
-168 LESKAINKTRKSV
+168 LESKAINKTRMNITL
-181 SALAKIKE
+181 LANIKE
-189 DYANLKVNNAY
+189 NYANLKVNNTY
-200 KKVLSESVKVGDT
+200 KKVLAESVKVGDT
-213 IIIKKGERIPLDGI
+213 IIIKKGERVPLDGI
-227 ITSGITYIDN
+227 ITDGITYIDN
-237 SSLTGESKLLSLTI
+237 SSLTGESKLVSLTN

-291 NKAKTETFVTK
+291 NKAKTETFVSK

-308 VIVLILAVL
+308 AIVLILAVL

-336 AFTFLVISCPCAIA
+336 ALTFLVISCPCAIA

-417 RLFKIGETYS
+417 SLFKIGETYS
-427 NHPIAVSLVK
+427 NHPIAVSLIK

-442 VSDYKIKDYQEVS
+442 VSDYKIKDYKEVS

-478 KEKEDNTVIYISVNE
+478 KEKEDNTIIYISVNE

-500 IEDTLKSEAPEII
+500 IEDTLKSEAPEVI

-523 KMFTGDNFEVA
+523 KMFTGDNLEVA
-534 KDISSKLGIKDY
+534 KNISSKLGIKDY

-551 PNDKY
+551 PDDKY
-556 NELTKILKK
+556 SELTKILKK

-631 IKENVTFAILTKI
+631 IKENVIFAILTKI

-681 RYYEKNK
+681 RYCEKNK

>member
-1 MKCNYKIKN
+1 MKCKYKIKN

-24 NKDANISNASIN
+24 NKDNNLSDVNIN

-43 YVTNIE
+43 YVTNVE
-49 NSINYVNKKIKE
+49 NSINYVNEKIKE
-61 IEPDTYIYDKEI
+61 IEPNTYIYDKEI
-73 KEKNYFYDYLNLIL
+73 KEENYFYDYLNLIL
-87 GFILAAIGIFIEI
+87 GFILGTVGIFVTI

-110 IGFILLLKRSAT
+110 VGFILLLKRSVRI
-122 LAFKLMV
+122 AFKLFV

-168 LESKAINKTRKSV
+168 LESKAINKTRKNV

-189 DYANLKVNNAY
+189 DYANLKVNNTY
-200 KKVLSESVKVGDT
+200 MKVLSESVKIGDT
-213 IIIKKGERIPLDGI
+213 IIIKKGERVPLDGI

-237 SSLTGESKLLSLTI
+237 SSLTGESKLVSLTI
-251 GDKVLSGSINK
+251 GDRILSGSINK

-291 NKAKTETFVTK
+291 NKAKTETFVSK

-308 VIVLILAVL
+308 AIVLVLAVL

-336 AFTFLVISCPCAIA
+336 ALTFLVISCPCAIA

-389 KTGTLTKGTFHISKI
+389 KTGTLTKGTFHIAKI

-442 VSDYKIKDYQEVS
+442 VSNYNIKDYKEVS
-455 GLGIEYKLDKQTI
+455 GLGIEYKLDKQII
-468 KIGNAKHVNS
+468 KIGNSKHVNS
-478 KEKEDNTVIYISVNE
+478 KEKENNTVIYISTNE

-500 IEDTLKSEAPEII
+500 IEDTLKSEAPEVI

-523 KMFTGDNFEVA
+523 KMFTGDNIEIA
-534 KDISSKLGIKDY
+534 KNISSKLGIKDY

-551 PNDKY
+551 PDDKY

-565 KNNNK
+565 KKNNK

-605 SDIVITNDNL
+605 SDIVIANDNL

-631 IKENVTFAILTKI
+631 IKENVIFAILTKI

>member
-1 MKCNYKIKN
+1 MKCKYKIKN

-73 KEKNYFYDYLNLIL
+73 KEENYFNDYLNLIL
-87 GFILAAIGIFIEI
+87 GFALGTIGIFITI

-110 IGFILLLKRSAT
+110 IGFILLLKRSTT
-122 LAFKLMV
+122 LALKLLV
-129 KSHQIDENFLIVIS
+129 KSHQIDENFLVVIS

-168 LESKAINKTRKSV
+168 LESKAINKTRKNV

-189 DYANLKVNNAY
+189 DYANLKVNNTY
-200 KKVLSESVKVGDT
+200 MKVLSESVKIGDT
-213 IIIKKGERIPLDGI
+213 IIIKKGERVPLDGI

-237 SSLTGESKLLSLTI
+237 SSLTGESKLVSLTI
-251 GDKVLSGSINK
+251 GDRILSGSINK

-291 NKAKTETFVTK
+291 NKAKTETFVSK

-308 VIVLILAVL
+308 AIVLVLAVL

-336 AFTFLVISCPCAIA
+336 ALTFLVISCPCAIA

-389 KTGTLTKGTFHISKI
+389 KTGTLTKGTFHIAKI

-442 VSDYKIKDYQEVS
+442 VSNYNIKDYKEVS

-478 KEKEDNTVIYISVNE
+478 KEKEDNTVIYISINE

-500 IEDTLKSEAPEII
+500 IEDTLKSEAQEVI

-523 KMFTGDNFEVA
+523 KMFTGDNIEIA
-534 KDISSKLGIKDY
+534 KNISSKLGIKDY

-551 PNDKY
+551 PDDKY

-565 KNNNK
+565 KKNNK

-631 IKENVTFAILTKI
+631 IKGNVIFAILTKI

>member
-24 NKDANISNASIN
+24 NKDDKISDVSIN
-36 FNTLNIS
+36 YSTLNIS

-87 GFILAAIGIFIEI
+87 GFILATIGIFITI

-122 LAFKLMV
+122 LAFKLIV

-181 SALAKIKE
+181 SALVKIKE
-189 DYANLKVNNAY
+189 DYANLKVNNTY

-213 IIIKKGERIPLDGI
+213 IIIKKGERVPLDGI

-237 SSLTGESKLLSLTI
+237 SSLTGESKLVSLTI

-322 PLITNCTYSDSIYK
+322 PLVTNCTYSDSIYK
-336 AFTFLVISCPCAIA
+336 ALTFLVISCPCAIA

-389 KTGTLTKGTFHISKI
+389 KTGTLTKGIFHIAKI

-523 KMFTGDNFEVA
+523 KMFTGDNLEVA

-556 NELTKILKK
+556 NELTKIIKK
-565 KNNNK
+565 KKNNK

>member
-1 MKCNYKIKN
+1 MKCRYKIKN

-24 NKDANISNASIN
+24 NKDNNLSDVNIN

-43 YVTNIE
+43 YVTNVE
-49 NSINYVNKKIKE
+49 NSINYVNEKIKE
-61 IEPDTYIYDKEI
+61 IEPNTYIYDKEI
-73 KEKNYFYDYLNLIL
+73 KEENYFYDYLNLIL
-87 GFILAAIGIFIEI
+87 GFILGTVGIFVTI

-110 IGFILLLKRSAT
+110 IGFILLLKRSVRI
-122 LAFKLMV
+122 AFKLFV

-168 LESKAINKTRKSV
+168 LESKAINKTRKNV

-189 DYANLKVNNAY
+189 DYANLKVNNTY
-200 KKVLSESVKVGDT
+200 MKVLSESVKIGDT
-213 IIIKKGERIPLDGI
+213 IIIKKGERVPLDGI

-237 SSLTGESKLLSLTI
+237 SSLTGESKLVTLTI
-251 GDKVLSGSINK
+251 GDKILSGSINK

-291 NKAKTETFVTK
+291 NKAKTETFVSK

-308 VIVLILAVL
+308 AIVLILAVL

-336 AFTFLVISCPCAIA
+336 ALTFLVISCPCAIA

-389 KTGTLTKGTFHISKI
+389 KTGTLTKGIFHISKI

-442 VSDYKIKDYQEVS
+442 VSDYKIKDYKEVS

-500 IEDTLKSEAPEII
+500 IEDTLKSEAPEVI

-523 KMFTGDNFEVA
+523 KMFTGDNLEVA
-534 KDISSKLGIKDY
+534 KYISSKLGIKDY
-546 KYNML
+546 KYGML
-551 PNDKY
+551 PDDKY

-565 KNNNK
+565 KKNNK

>member
-24 NKDANISNASIN
+24 NKDDKISDVSIN
-36 FNTLNIS
+36 YSTLNIS

-181 SALAKIKE
+181 SALVKIKE
-189 DYANLKVNNAY
+189 DYANLKVNNTY

-213 IIIKKGERIPLDGI
+213 IIIKKGERVPLDGI

-308 VIVLILAVL
+308 AIVLVLAVL

-336 AFTFLVISCPCAIA
+336 ALTFLVISCPCAIA

-389 KTGTLTKGTFHISKI
+389 KTGTLTKGIFHIAKI

-442 VSDYKIKDYQEVS
+442 VSDYKIKDYKEVS

-500 IEDTLKSEAPEII
+500 IEDTLKSEAPEVI

-556 NELTKILKK
+556 SELTKILKK

-631 IKENVTFAILTKI
+631 IKENVIFAILTKI

>member
-1 MKCNYKIKN
+1 MKCKYKIKN

-24 NKDANISNASIN
+24 NKDNNLSDVNIN

-43 YVTNIE
+43 YVTNVE
-49 NSINYVNKKIKE
+49 NSIDYVNKKIKE

-73 KEKNYFYDYLNLIL
+73 KEENYFYDYLNLIL
-87 GFILAAIGIFIEI
+87 GFILGTVGIFVTI

-110 IGFILLLKRSAT
+110 IGFILLLKRSTT
-122 LAFKLMV
+122 LALKLLV
-129 KSHQIDENFLIVIS
+129 KSHQIDENFLVVIS

-168 LESKAINKTRKSV
+168 LESKAINKTRKNV

-189 DYANLKVNNAY
+189 DYANLKVNNTY
-200 KKVLSESVKVGDT
+200 MKVLSESVKIGDT
-213 IIIKKGERIPLDGI
+213 IIIKKGERVPLDGI

-237 SSLTGESKLLSLTI
+237 SSLTGESKLVSLTI
-251 GDKVLSGSINK
+251 GDRILSGSINK

-291 NKAKTETFVTK
+291 NKAKTETFVSK

-308 VIVLILAVL
+308 AIVLVLAVL

-336 AFTFLVISCPCAIA
+336 ALTFLVISCPCAIA

-389 KTGTLTKGTFHISKI
+389 KTGTLTKGTFHIAKI

-442 VSDYKIKDYQEVS
+442 VSNYNIKDYKEVS

-478 KEKEDNTVIYISVNE
+478 KEKEDNTVIYISINE

-500 IEDTLKSEAPEII
+500 IEDTLKSEAQEVI

-523 KMFTGDNFEVA
+523 KMFTGDNIEIA
-534 KDISSKLGIKDY
+534 KNISSKLGIKDY

-551 PNDKY
+551 PDDKY

-565 KNNNK
+565 KKNNK

-631 IKENVTFAILTKI
+631 IKGNVIFAILTKI

>member
-1 MKCNYKIKN
+1 MKCRYKIKN

-24 NKDANISNASIN
+24 NKDANISNVSIN
-36 FNTLNIS
+36 YSTLNIS
-43 YVTNIE
+43 YVTDIE

-61 IEPDTYIYDKEI
+61 IEPDTYIYDKET
-73 KEKNYFYDYLNLIL
+73 KEKNYFYDYLNLVL
-87 GFILAAIGIFIEI
+87 GFVLATIGIFITI

-122 LAFKLMV
+122 LAFKLLV

-168 LESKAINKTRKSV
+168 LESKAINKTRKNV

-189 DYANLKVNNAY
+189 DYANLKVNNTY
-200 KKVLSESVKVGDT
+200 MKVLSESVKVGDT
-213 IIIKKGERIPLDGI
+213 IIIKKGERVPLDGI

-237 SSLTGESKLLSLTI
+237 SSLTGESKLVSLTV

-291 NKAKTETFVTK
+291 NKAKTETFVSK

-308 VIVLILAVL
+308 AIVLVLAVL

-336 AFTFLVISCPCAIA
+336 ALTFLVISCPCAIA

-389 KTGTLTKGTFHISKI
+389 KTGTLTKGTFHIAKI

-442 VSDYKIKDYQEVS
+442 VSNYNIKDYKEVS
-455 GLGIEYKLDKQTI
+455 GLGIEYKLDKQII
-468 KIGNAKHVNS
+468 KIGNSKHVNS

-500 IEDTLKSEAPEII
+500 IEDTLKSEAQEVV

-523 KMFTGDNFEVA
+523 KMFTGDNLEVA
-534 KDISSKLGIKDY
+534 KDIGSKLGIKDY
-546 KYNML
+546 KYSML

-565 KNNNK
+565 KKNDK

-631 IKENVTFAILTKI
+631 IKENVIFAILTKI

-681 RYYEKNK
+681 RYCEKNK

>member
-24 NKDANISNASIN
+24 NKDDKISDVSIN
-36 FNTLNIS
+36 YSTLNIS

-61 IEPDTYIYDKEI
+61 IEPDTYIYDKET
-73 KEKNYFYDYLNLIL
+73 KEENYFYDYLNLVL
-87 GFILAAIGIFIEI
+87 GFILAIIGIFIEM

-122 LAFKLMV
+122 LAFKLIV

-168 LESKAINKTRKSV
+168 LESKAINKTRKNV

-189 DYANLKVNNAY
+189 DYANLKVNNTY

-213 IIIKKGERIPLDGI
+213 IIIKKGERVPLDGI
-227 ITSGITYIDN
+227 ITNGITYIDN
-237 SSLTGESKLLSLTI
+237 SSLTGESKLVSLTI
-251 GDKVLSGSINK
+251 EDKVLSGSINK

-308 VIVLILAVL
+308 AIVLVLAVL

-322 PLITNCTYSDSIYK
+322 PVITNYTYSDSIYK
-336 AFTFLVISCPCAIA
+336 ALTFLVISCPCAIA

-359 SLGFASSKGILI
+359 SLGFASSQGILI

-389 KTGTLTKGTFHISKI
+389 KTGTLTKGIFHISKI

-437 EIDID
+437 EINID
-442 VSDYKIKDYQEVS
+442 VSDCKIKDYKEVS

-478 KEKEDNTVIYISVNE
+478 KEKEDNTVIYISVDE

-523 KMFTGDNFEVA
+523 KMFTGDNLEVA

-556 NELTKILKK
+556 NELTKIIKK
-565 KNNNK
+565 KKNNK